1 MHRFCIP
8 RTPWHCKELLG
19 DRGKTWQLADFIS
32 VVNLDAMALEE
43 GHVVWPTAAVYDARW
58 ASWPAPSLSAIRRR
72 RWERDRGEEYACHR
86 LRKVS
91 RLATRIWLCTPPCP
105 VARGLFPPLW

>member
-43 GHVVWPTAAVYDARW
+43 GHVVWPTAAVYDARC
-58 ASWPAPSLSAIRRR
+58 ASWPRRR
-72 RWERDRGEEYACHR
+72 FLRLGATGEN
-86 LRKVS
+86 
-91 RLATRIWLCTPPCP
+91 ATGGRNTHAIVYGKYQGWQPGYGS
-105 VARGLFPPLW
+105 VR